1 MQHETLKQQL
11 CGQVRFMIDR
21 INQVPEP
28 DRSTILQAVVNS
40 FNKSLDQSYKQVPF
54 VEVVNE

>member
-11 CGQVRFMIDR
+11 CGQVKFMIEKID
-21 INQVPEP
+21 QVPEP
-28 DRSTILQAVVNS
+28 DRSAILQAVVAT